1 MGPDILVPLGFFL
14 TVIVLAIGVPLSR
27 AFARNLDRRSGRAA
41 LPPGVDE
48 RLLQMQQSLD
58 AVAVEIERISEAQ
71 RFTTRLLAES
81 APERA
86 AEGREMEPARPAARM
101 PRPSEAS

>member
-1 MGPDILVPLGFFL
+1 MDEAVVVPIAFF
-14 TVIVLAIGVPLSR
+14 VMIAVLAIGVPLAR
-27 AFARNLDRRSGRAA
+27 AFARNLDRRDTRAV

-71 RFTTRLLAES
+71 RFTTRLLAER
-81 APERA
+81 APAGTED
-86 AEGREMEPARPAARM
+86 EGARSSRQALHPSNAR
-101 PRPSEAS
+101 